1 MKQKIG
7 WNPYKKKY
15 TNKKSSADRFDAQ
28 MQIGPMPYLYAAGIG
43 VLFFMA
49 IIYLAPSFTAAAG
62 SMMPFVFLAL
72 FVAANVFLTM
82 KMKIPSFVGVR
93 LYLVSTVSMFAA
105 YKLATV
111 PGVINAYRADRF
123 LADYEVSQYQMMDGL
138 FLFSMFALFLT
149 SVLVRFAFTK
159 KKLTQI
165 SRPTLKRFFW
175 SVLILAVITAASM
188 ASWQITKP
196 YTAKFDEYCKTFTAE
211 KWRDYPQKR
220 HLMLDDF
227 NTSNRLEEMTRDE
240 VRALLGTG
248 EESGDSQDSYLIEY
262 SFEGDHMMVVQYF
275 EDGAVKSVAETVK
288 PVDMSQMMPTQ

>member
-1 MKQKIG
+1 MKQKTG

-15 TNKKSSADRFDAQ
+15 TARKQKGEINAQ
-28 MQIGPMPYLYAAGIG
+28 MQVGPMPYLYGAGIG
-43 VLFFMA
+43 VLFFLA
-49 IIYLAPSFTAAAG
+49 VIYLAPSFTAAAG

-72 FVAANVFLTM
+72 FVAANVFLTI

-105 YKLATV
+105 YKLATI
-111 PGVINAYRADRF
+111 PGVIHAYRADGF

-175 SVLILAVITAASM
+175 SMLIIAIITAVSM

-196 YTAKFDEYCKTFTAE
+196 YTAKFDEYCKTFTTE

-227 NTSNRLEEMTRDE
+227 NASNHLEEMTRDE

-248 EESGDSQDSYLIEY
+248 EESDDSQDSYLIAY
-262 SFEGDHMMVVQYF
+262 SFDGDHMIIVRYS
-275 EDGAVKSVAETVK
+275 ENGAVESVEETVK
-288 PVDMSQMMPTQ
+288 PVDLNQMMPMQ